1 MLEPTGEF
9 WSTAVKQ
16 LPALAIFA
24 AVTVFVVVRF
34 LAFLSQRDNQSREER
49 ETMATRL
56 EGMEARSHA
65 TFETITERSD
75 RSAEETRVCI
85 RDVTSCLGE
94 VRGALRERP
103 PGP

>member
-1 MLEPTGEF
+1 MDEPHAF
-9 WSTAVKQ
+9 WDAAIEQ

-34 LAFLSQRDNQSREER
+34 LTFLSARDIQAREER
-49 ETMATRL
+49 ETMAERL
-56 EGMEARSHA
+56 EGMEKRSHA
-65 TFETITERSD
+65 SFEAIVDRTD

-94 VRGALRERP
+94 VRGALRER
-103 PGP
+103 G

>member
-1 MLEPTGEF
+1 MDQIPTTGF
-9 WSTAVKQ
+9 WADAVQQ

-34 LAFLSQRDNQSREER
+34 LAFLSTRDVQGREER
-49 ETMATRL
+49 ELMATRL

-65 TFETITERSD
+65 SFESITERTD

-94 VRGALRERP
+94 VRGALRDR
-103 PGP
+103 GP

>member
-1 MLEPTGEF
+1 MNEVAPHAF
-9 WSTAVKQ
+9 WDAAIEQ

-34 LAFLSQRDNQSREER
+34 LAFLSHRDIQAREER
-49 ETMATRL
+49 ESVATRL
-56 EGMEARSHA
+56 EGMEGRSHA
-65 TFETITERSD
+65 LFESLSEKGE

-94 VRGALRERP
+94 VRGALRDR
-103 PGP
+103 G